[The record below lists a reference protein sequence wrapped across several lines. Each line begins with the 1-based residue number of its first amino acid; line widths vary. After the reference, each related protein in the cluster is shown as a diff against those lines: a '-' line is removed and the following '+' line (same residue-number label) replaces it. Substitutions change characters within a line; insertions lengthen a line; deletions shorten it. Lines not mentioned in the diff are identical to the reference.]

1 MGSGSPSQ
9 SMSTFYVNPTHKE
22 YTKFVTYSYNFYL
35 TLNILKR
42 LRSVFLGKCTDIQK
56 QKGGGSKEKKRTYSS
71 GLFLECRTRRERVV
85 TIMPALSFQSPFHS
99 P

>member
-9 SMSTFYVNPTHKE
+9 SMSTFYVNLTHKE

-56 QKGGGSKEKKRTYSS
+56 QKGGGKQRKKKN
-71 GLFLECRTRRERVV
+71 LFIGTVSR
-85 TIMPALSFQSPFHS
+85 M
-99 P
+99 